1 MSQVLQSDGKA
12 PVKTWPLEYTVQ
24 NYLVKRST

>member
-12 PVKTWPLEYTVQ
+12 PVKTLSLEYTVQ